1 MKKKLSIK
9 NQSKKPYKLFATLA
23 IYAVFVSWL
32 MASGIQN
39 LSNLSSAQE
48 GFGKPT
54 SRDFYV
60 DLLVFLGVYT
70 VRSLVLFLP
79 VFISAWRKKGRYN
92 KGWIYG
98 GIIASIPAEIFVIM
112 AAQDLA
118 TKTVCEANGDFDC
131 GWDAFGLIAPMFYSC
146 FAQLAGML
154 IGGVIYAARI
164 RREA

>member
-32 MASGIQN
+32 MALGIQ
-39 LSNLSSAQE
+39 
-48 GFGKPT
+48 
-54 SRDFYV
+54 
-60 DLLVFLGVYT
+60 FLGVYT
-70 VRSLVLFLP
+70 VRSLVLLLP
-79 VFISAWRKKGRYN
+79 VFISVWRKKGRYN

-98 GIIASIPAEIFVIM
+98 GIIASIPAEILVIM

-118 TKTVCEANGDFDC
+118 TKTVCETNGDFDC

-146 FAQLAGML
+146 FVQLAGMI